1 MKQIVIKDI
10 DFIKKVEEAPLDFE
24 INPLDINLAQIQL
37 NFINKIK
44 NITQESFDL
53 SEAYVSKNPLLNIS
67 EIKIYTIKDGGK
79 ISLKLVVTD
88 KLETKAFIYNIL
100 TDTKENII
108 DFICSKDF
116 VRINKNVIKEID
128 TKYL

>member
-53 SEAYVSKNPLLNIS
+53 SEAYVSKNPLLNVS
-67 EIKIYTIKDGGK
+67 EIKIYTIKDGGNF
-79 ISLKLVVTD
+79 SLKLVVTD
-88 KLETKAFIYNIL
+88 KLKTKAFIYNIL